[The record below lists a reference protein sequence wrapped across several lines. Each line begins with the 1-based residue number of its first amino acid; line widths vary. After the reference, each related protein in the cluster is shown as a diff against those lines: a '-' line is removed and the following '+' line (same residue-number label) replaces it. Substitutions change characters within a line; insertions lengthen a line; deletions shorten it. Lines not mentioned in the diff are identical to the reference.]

1 MTEIP
6 FFEWS
11 LCNLLIRFEDQGSFI
26 CHCTPQYIRDFIVL
40 KVRTLYL
47 CYPSKLLLPIG
58 CIFIIQPIGFSA
70 MSSKQELLGHLS
82 LICRLSFTHPCTGL
96 KLKSICYKIHRVE
109 ERSADLGVFAC
120 VTAPLLDGRSITAM
134 ETSCLWS
141 GLCIC
146 ISVCMCL
153 CGSFPRLPSITSDL
167 RPPVQTGS
175 FFFLIHFADTW
186 NACFSTCTEY

>member
-1 MTEIP
+1 
-6 FFEWS
+6 
-11 LCNLLIRFEDQGSFI
+11 
-26 CHCTPQYIRDFIVL
+26 
-40 KVRTLYL
+40 
-47 CYPSKLLLPIG
+47 
-58 CIFIIQPIGFSA
+58 

-134 ETSCLWS
+134 QTSCLWS

-175 FFFLIHFADTW
+175 FFFLNPLCWYMECMFQYVHWILNASFPPKIWTACELEFSSQFMCWLWHNAFIH
-186 NACFSTCTEY
+186 NACFASKATTYEA